1 MKNLNL
7 QILLKI
13 KNLNWIFSDP
23 VIMSSLQK
31 IRLLGSSFSLKVDED
46 PEYFQKIINT
56 IEKKISSL
64 EATMGVQDPL
74 RIALLSCIL
83 LTDDLLKEQDKK
95 KNGLSPEVADE
106 VEQMTLEI
114 INLIDKSFTE

>member
-1 MKNLNL
+1 MMNLNL
-7 QILLKI
+7 QTLLKV

-23 VIMSSLQK
+23 DIMSSLQK

-46 PEYFQKIINT
+46 PEYFQKVINY
-56 IEKKISSL
+56 IEKKFSNIESS
-64 EATMGVQDPL
+64 MSVKDPL

-83 LTDDLLKEQDKK
+83 LADDLLKEQDKNK
-95 KNGLSPEVADE
+95 QGLSVEDADE

-114 INLIDKSFTE
+114 ISLIDKNFK

>member
-1 MKNLNL
+1 
-7 QILLKI
+7 
-13 KNLNWIFSDP
+13 
-23 VIMSSLQK
+23 MSSLQK

-64 EATMGVQDPL
+64 ESTMSEKDPL

-95 KNGLSPEVADE
+95 KQGLSPEVADE

-114 INLIDKSFTE
+114 INLIDKSFIEQHE

>member
-1 MKNLNL
+1 
-7 QILLKI
+7 
-13 KNLNWIFSDP
+13 
-23 VIMSSLQK
+23 MSSLQK

-64 EATMGVQDPL
+64 ESTMSEKDPL

-95 KNGLSPEVADE
+95 KQGLSPEVADE

-114 INLIDKSFTE
+114 INLIDKSFIE

>member
-1 MKNLNL
+1 
-7 QILLKI
+7 
-13 KNLNWIFSDP
+13 
-23 VIMSSLQK
+23 MSSLQK

-46 PEYFQKIINT
+46 PEYFKKIIKYIEQKISNV
-56 IEKKISSL
+56 ESS
-64 EATMGVQDPL
+64 MSVKDPL

-95 KNGLSPEVADE
+95 RHSLSPELADE

-114 INLIDKSFTE
+114 INLIDKSIV

>member
-1 MKNLNL
+1 
-7 QILLKI
+7 
-13 KNLNWIFSDP
+13 
-23 VIMSSLQK
+23 MSSLQK
-31 IRLLGSSFSLKVDED
+31 IRLLGSSFSLKIDED

-56 IEKKISSL
+56 IEKKISAVES
-64 EATMGVQDPL
+64 TMNVKDPL

-95 KNGLSPEVADE
+95 TQGLSLEVADK

-114 INLIDKSFTE
+114 ISLIDKSFIG